1 MQSISLTVEQVAK
14 RNHLSRQS
22 IYNEIN
28 AGRLRSF
35 KVGKSRRITERAE
48 SEWICEREAEANVA

>member
-1 MQSISLTVEQVAK
+1 MHNISLTVEQVAK
-14 RNHLSRQS
+14 RNQLCRQS

-35 KVGKSRRITERAE
+35 KVGKSRRITEQAE
-48 SEWICEREAEANVA
+48 QEWIREREAEAGAA

>member
-48 SEWICEREAEANVA
+48 SEWIHEREAEASTG

>member
-14 RNHLSRQS
+14 RNQLSRQS
-22 IYNEIN
+22 IYNELN

-35 KVGKSRRITERAE
+35 KVGKSRRITELAE
-48 SEWICEREAEANVA
+48 QEWILEREAEANIA